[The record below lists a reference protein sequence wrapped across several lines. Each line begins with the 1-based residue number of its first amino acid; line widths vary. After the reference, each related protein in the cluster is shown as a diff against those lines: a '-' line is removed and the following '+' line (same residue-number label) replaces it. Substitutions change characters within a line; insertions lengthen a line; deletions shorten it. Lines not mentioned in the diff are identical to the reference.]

1 MTHEQ
6 YVIDYASKMV
16 DHLEELRMDNIGRGD
31 IIDATADW
39 LQGFLEQDGTI
50 DSMKEGM
57 CDNCEEKR
65 SESRMI
71 NEGYL

>member
-6 YVIDYASKMV
+6 YIVDYASKMV
-16 DHLEELRMDNIGRGD
+16 DYLEELRMDNIGRMD
-31 IIDATADW
+31 IIDATANW

-50 DSMKEGM
+50 DSMKEGL
-57 CDNCEEKR
+57 CDNCEERR
-65 SESRMI
+65 SDGPRY

>member
-6 YVIDYASKMV
+6 YIIDYATKMV
-16 DHLEELRMDNIGRGD
+16 DHLEELRMDNIGRED
-31 IIDATADW
+31 VVDATADW

-50 DSMKEGM
+50 DGMKEGF
-57 CDNCEEKR
+57 CDNCDQRGSGE
-65 SESRMI
+65 RMI

>member
-6 YVIDYASKMV
+6 YIVDYAGKMA
-16 DHLEELRMDNIGRGD
+16 DNLEEHQMDDLSKPEVINSICN
-31 IIDATADW
+31 W

-50 DSMKEGM
+50 DSMKEGF
-57 CDNCEEKR
+57 CDNCDQRGSGE
-65 SESRMI
+65 RMI